1 MSTKGKI
8 AAKAQQTRKRTKILS
23 SKSILKIC
31 AIYILL
37 FFEYMYLNSLFGMFS
52 FTSVQNVHKM
62 YDVYTPVPVFA
73 VNIGRMG
80 FSVIC

>member
-37 FFEYMYLNSLFGMFS
+37 FFEYMYLSLFGMFS

-62 YDVYTPVPVFA
+62 YDVYSRASF
-73 VNIGRMG
+73 R
-80 FSVIC
+80 C